1 MLELITYRMG
11 AHTNSDDPTRYVP
24 AADLAA
30 WKERDPI
37 ELFRARLRELGDY
50 DDAAHQSLVDEVE
63 ARLERIIDA
72 AFEHPVDPNDA
83 LDHVTAQDSP
93 RLASERAELRARV
106 AGAIGWRRR
115 HRRRRRRR
123 RRHLVASM
131 TMLAAIHDTLAAEME
146 RDERVILLGEDIG
159 HNGGVF
165 RVTDGLLDQF
175 GDSRVFDTPISE
187 SAIIGASVGLSV
199 AGLVPVAEIQFA
211 GFSPQAYH
219 QIVGQLS
226 RMRYRSRSRFHCPV
240 TVRSP
245 YGGGVRTPEH
255 HADSV
260 EAPYTHTPGLKV
272 VVPSTAADAKGLL
285 AERGA
290 RPRPGAVPRAHPA
303 LPHRARRGARR
314 RAPRRARSRAHRA

>member
-1 MLELITYRMG
+1 M
-11 AHTNSDDPTRYVP
+11 
-24 AADLAA
+24 
-30 WKERDPI
+30 
-37 ELFRARLRELGDY
+37 
-50 DDAAHQSLVDEVE
+50 
-63 ARLERIIDA
+63 
-72 AFEHPVDPNDA
+72 
-83 LDHVTAQDSP
+83 
-93 RLASERAELRARV
+93 
-106 AGAIGWRRR
+106 
-115 HRRRRRRR
+115 
-123 RRHLVASM
+123 
-131 TMLAAIHDTLAAEME
+131 
-146 RDERVILLGEDIG
+146 
-159 HNGGVF
+159 
-165 RVTDGLLDQF
+165 
-175 GDSRVFDTPISE
+175 FDTPISE

-285 AERGA
+285 AS
-290 RPRPGAVPRAHPA
+290 AVRDPDRCCSWSPSRCYRTEATRFPRASTSSSSA
-303 LPHRARRGARR
+303 ARDRA
-314 RAPRRARSRAHRA
+314 